1 MALRHRSS
9 ADGDIVGLKARTVKN
24 VADDPYSMTSAAS
37 AYAEIKKRILNSEY
51 GAGTTVSVQD
61 LSQLLSMS
69 RTPIRDALIRLEKE
83 GLVELAPRQGFRVLP
98 LSPQDM
104 LEVYQMLAGLESVAI
119 HILIERGLDYEAA
132 ARLLSPVLAM
142 EAALD
147 RQDLDSWAA
156 ADAAFH
162 RALVDLTRNARL
174 SQTVDQF
181 YDQTIRARL
190 LTLRL
195 RPLPAQ
201 STCSHR
207 RLAEAIIARNMAEA
221 QSIHMEQRNRSGRE
235 LVEILARLN
244 IRHL

>member
-1 MALRHRSS
+1 MGPRRASS
-9 ADGDIVGLKARTVKN
+9 ANEDLVRLKAPTVKN
-24 VADDPYSMTSAAS
+24 VAIDRYSTTSAAS
-37 AYAEIKKRILNSEY
+37 AYAEIKKRILNNEY
-51 GAGTTVSVQD
+51 GAGSTVSVQD
-61 LSQLLSMS
+61 LSQLLDMS

-83 GLVELAPRQGFRVLP
+83 GLVELAPRQGFRILP

-104 LEVYQMLAGLESVAI
+104 LEVYQILAGLESVAI
-119 HILIERGLDYEAA
+119 HILIERGLDYESA

-142 EAALD
+142 EAALE
-147 RQDLDSWAA
+147 RKDLDSWAA

-162 RALVDLTRNARL
+162 RALIDLTRNTRL
-174 SQTVDQF
+174 SQTTDQF

-201 STCSHR
+201 STRSHR
-207 RLAEAIIARNMAEA
+207 RLAEAMIARNMIEA

-235 LVEILARLN
+235 LVEILGRLN

>member
-1 MALRHRSS
+1 MGLRQASS
-9 ADGDIVGLKARTVKN
+9 AGGDLVGLRVPTVKD
-24 VADDPYSMTSAAS
+24 VADDSYSTTSAAS
-37 AYAEIKKRILNSEY
+37 AYAEIKKRILNNEY
-51 GAGTTVSVQD
+51 GAGTTVSFQD
-61 LSQLLSMS
+61 LSQLLGMS
-69 RTPIRDALIRLEKE
+69 RTPIRDALIRLGKE

-104 LEVYQMLAGLESVAI
+104 LEIYQILAGLESVAI
-119 HILIERGLDYEAA
+119 HILVERGLDHDAA

-142 EAALD
+142 EAALKT
-147 RQDLDSWAA
+147 QDLDSWAA

-162 RALVDLTRNARL
+162 RTLVGLTRNTRL

-181 YDQTIRARL
+181 CDQTIRARL

-201 STCSHR
+201 STTSHR

-221 QSIHMEQRNRSGRE
+221 QSIHMDQRNRSGRE
-235 LVEILARLN
+235 LVEILGRLN

>member
-1 MALRHRSS
+1 MGLRRASS
-9 ADGDIVGLKARTVKN
+9 AGGDLVGLRTPNVKDAAN
-24 VADDPYSMTSAAS
+24 DSHSTTSAAS
-37 AYAEIKKRILNSEY
+37 AYAEIKKRILNNEY
-51 GAGTTVSVQD
+51 GAGTTVSFQD
-61 LSQLLSMS
+61 LSQLLGMS

-104 LEVYQMLAGLESVAI
+104 LEVYQILAGLESVAI
-119 HILIERGLDYEAA
+119 HILVERGLDHEAA

-142 EAALD
+142 EAALE
-147 RQDLDSWAA
+147 RKDLDSWAA

-162 RALVDLTRNARL
+162 RALIDLARNTRL
-174 SQTVDQF
+174 SQTTDQF
-181 YDQTIRARL
+181 FDQTIRARL

-201 STCSHR
+201 STRSHR
-207 RLAEAIIARNMAEA
+207 CLAEAIIARNMIEA

>member
-1 MALRHRSS
+1 MELRRPNS
-9 ADGDIVGLKARTVKN
+9 AGGDFVGLRAPTVKG
-24 VADDPYSMTSAAS
+24 VADDLYATTSAAS
-37 AYAEIKKRILNSEY
+37 AYAEIKKRILSNEY
-51 GAGTTVSVQD
+51 GAGTTVSFQD
-61 LSQLLSMS
+61 LSQLLGMS

-104 LEVYQMLAGLESVAI
+104 LEIYQILAGLESVAI
-119 HILIERGLDYEAA
+119 YVLVDGGLDHEAA

-142 EAALD
+142 EAALK

-156 ADAAFH
+156 ADGAFH
-162 RALVDLTRNARL
+162 RTLVGLTRNTRL
-174 SQTVDQF
+174 SQTADQF

-201 STCSHR
+201 STRSHR
-207 RLAEAIIARNMAEA
+207 RLAEAIVARNMTEA

>member
-1 MALRHRSS
+1 M
-9 ADGDIVGLKARTVKN
+9 KN
-24 VADDPYSMTSAAS
+24 VADDPYSTTSAAS
-37 AYAEIKKRILNSEY
+37 AYAEIKKRILSNEY

-61 LSQLLSMS
+61 LSQLLGMS
-69 RTPIRDALIRLEKE
+69 RTPIRDALIRLDKE
-83 GLVELAPRQGFRVLP
+83 GLVELAPRQGFRVLQ

-104 LEVYQMLAGLESVAI
+104 LEVYQILAGLESVAI
-119 HILIERGLDYEAA
+119 YILIDRGLDHEAA
-132 ARLLSPVLAM
+132 ARLLSPILAM
-142 EAALD
+142 EAALE

-162 RALVDLTRNARL
+162 RTLVDLTRNARL

-181 YDQTIRARL
+181 HDQTIRARL

-201 STCSHR
+201 STRNHR
-207 RLAEAIIARNMAEA
+207 RLAEAIIARKMAEA

>member
-1 MALRHRSS
+1 MGLRQAGS
-9 ADGDIVGLKARTVKN
+9 AGGYLVGKAPAVKN
-24 VADDPYSMTSAAS
+24 VVDDPYSTTSAAS
-37 AYAEIKKRILNSEY
+37 AYTQIKKRILNNEY
-51 GAGTTVSVQD
+51 GAGATVSVQN
-61 LSQLLSMS
+61 LSQLLGMS

-104 LEVYQMLAGLESVAI
+104 SEVYQLLAGLESVAI
-119 HILIERGLDYEAA
+119 YTLVERGLDHEAA

-142 EAALD
+142 EAALE
-147 RQDLDSWAA
+147 RQDLDSWAE

-162 RALVDLTRNARL
+162 RTLVDLTGNRRL

-181 YDQTIRARL
+181 FDQTVRARL
-190 LTLRL
+190 LTLQL

-201 STCSHR
+201 STRNHR
-207 RLAEAIIARNMAEA
+207 RLAEAIITRNMAEA
-221 QSIHMEQRNRSGRE
+221 QSLHMEQRNRSGKE